1 MQTLTTSK
9 RSKKRSTPM
18 KIILTKKNQDEFGQE
33 EEVELEGPQEDNS
46 PWQVQVPRDVT
57 GGHIDV
63 RNLHTLRSFKL
74 NDDNWLKWAK
84 ATRLIFEIYQLWEG
98 VVYRP
103 NIEARDYT
111 MKNMSAILVI
121 TSGLEDHLLS
131 HVSSMAHASEMW
143 DLLKPI
149 GDIHQLHDL
158 KEQLSNLRLTQFESA
173 SKFLGKAKELWDHIS
188 HMNETF
194 VTEGDFIQI
203 LVGILKKVP
212 GVPNP
217 YSPLIQQIG
226 YKYMEGHQDVYTWKW
241 FLRALLAMGDHSQ
254 QRKTDSKQHTWA
266 TTILDATTVVQKT
279 TRLHTARNPEEE
291 TNQHGKEDHHDAIT
305 RTHHTNQSP

>member
-1 MQTLTTSK
+1 
-9 RSKKRSTPM
+9 
-18 KIILTKKNQDEFGQE
+18 
-33 EEVELEGPQEDNS
+33 
-46 PWQVQVPRDVT
+46 
-57 GGHIDV
+57 
-63 RNLHTLRSFKL
+63 
-74 NDDNWLKWAK
+74 
-84 ATRLIFEIYQLWEG
+84 
-98 VVYRP
+98 
-103 NIEARDYT
+103 

-194 VTEGDFIQI
+194 VTEFPIHTALSYNKLGT
-203 LVGILKKVP
+203 
-212 GVPNP
+212 
-217 YSPLIQQIG
+217 S
-226 YKYMEGHQDVYTWKW
+226 TWKGIKTYTLGSG
-241 FLRALLAMGDHSQ
+241 FLEPFLLWRSKPDHSQ

-279 TRLHTARNPEEE
+279 TRLHNARNPEEE

>member
-1 MQTLTTSK
+1 M
-9 RSKKRSTPM
+9 
-18 KIILTKKNQDEFGQE
+18 
-33 EEVELEGPQEDNS
+33 
-46 PWQVQVPRDVT
+46 
-57 GGHIDV
+57 
-63 RNLHTLRSFKL
+63 
-74 NDDNWLKWAK
+74 
-84 ATRLIFEIYQLWEG
+84 
-98 VVYRP
+98 
-103 NIEARDYT
+103 
-111 MKNMSAILVI
+111 
-121 TSGLEDHLLS
+121 
-131 HVSSMAHASEMW
+131 
-143 DLLKPI
+143 
-149 GDIHQLHDL
+149 
-158 KEQLSNLRLTQFESA
+158 RLTQFESA

-241 FLRALLAMGDHSQ
+241 FLRALLAMEKH
-254 QRKTDSKQHTWA
+254 KQHTWA

-279 TRLHTARNPEEE
+279 TRLHNARNPEEE